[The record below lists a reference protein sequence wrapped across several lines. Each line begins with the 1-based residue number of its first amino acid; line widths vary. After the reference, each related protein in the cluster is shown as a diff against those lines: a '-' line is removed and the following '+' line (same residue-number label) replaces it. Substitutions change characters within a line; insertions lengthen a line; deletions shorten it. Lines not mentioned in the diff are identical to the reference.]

1 MLQKY
6 GNIRIFAKMVPLL
19 ALDSFKGCLT
29 AREAVDAAAA
39 ALAGRDVCR
48 MPLSD
53 GGEGFADC
61 LAGCLGGVFRTVPV
75 HDPLGRPIEASYA
88 LLEGGRIAV
97 IETAAASG
105 LTRLK
110 PEELDPLTASSFGT
124 GELMQ
129 DAVQQGVEEIWIGL
143 GGTAVMDC
151 GAGLLQAISPLPVPV
166 RIHAFYDADVPLS
179 GPAGAPAVFGPQK
192 GADAQGVA
200 ELERRFHRQAE
211 AWKTQYGIDADR
223 LPGAGAAGGIGAA
236 LAICLG
242 AEMHAGIEAVL
253 EAVRFADRVREC
265 GLVITGEGKADRQTL
280 TGKVPFG
287 VLQAT
292 RRHAPGIPVVLL
304 AGKVEDRDE
313 LAAAGFDA
321 VIQVTPEESLK
332 YNYLDKSFARENI
345 RRAIQNLVY
354 LRD

>member
-1 MLQKY
+1 MT
-6 GNIRIFAKMVPLL
+6 PLL

-29 AREAVDAAAA
+29 APEAVDAAAS

-53 GGEGFADC
+53 GGEGFTAC
-61 LAGCLGGVFRTVPV
+61 LAGCLGGVFRTVSV
-75 HDPLGRPIEASYA
+75 HDPLGRPIDASYA

-105 LTRLK
+105 LTLLK
-110 PEELDPLTASSFGT
+110 PEELDPLNASSIGT

-129 DAVQQGVEEIWIGL
+129 DAVRQGVDEIWIGL

-151 GAGLLQAISPLPVPV
+151 GAGLLQALSPLPDRL
-166 RIHAFYDADVPLS
+166 RILAFYDVDVPLA
-179 GPAGAPAVFGPQK
+179 GPGGAPAVFGPQK

-200 ELERRFHRQAE
+200 ELERRFQRQAE
-211 AWKTQYGIDADR
+211 AWKAAYGIDPMR

-236 LAICLG
+236 LAVCLG
-242 AEMHAGIEAVL
+242 AEMHAGIQAVL
-253 EAVRFADRVREC
+253 EAVRFPERVREC

-280 TGKVPFG
+280 TGKAPFG

-292 RRHAPGIPVVLL
+292 RRYAPGTPVVLL
-304 AGKVEDRDE
+304 AGKVEDREE
-313 LAAAGFDA
+313 LRAAGFDA

-332 YNYLDKSFARENI
+332 DNYLDKSFARENI
-345 RRAIQNLVY
+345 RRAIQDLVY

>member
-1 MLQKY
+1 MKT
-6 GNIRIFAKMVPLL
+6 LL

-29 AREAVDAAAA
+29 APEAVDAVAA

-53 GGEGFADC
+53 GGEGFSEC
-61 LAGCLGGVFRTVPV
+61 LAGCLGGVFRTVSV
-75 HDPLGRPIEASYA
+75 HDPLGRPVESRYA

-105 LTRLK
+105 LTLLK
-110 PEELDPLTASSFGT
+110 PEELDPLNASSIGT

-129 DAVQQGVEEIWIGL
+129 DAVQQGVKEIWIGL

-151 GAGLLQAISPLPVPV
+151 GAGLLKALAPLPASL
-166 RIHAFYDADVPLS
+166 RIHAFYDVDVPLF
-179 GPAGAPAVFGPQK
+179 GPDGAPAVFGPQK
-192 GADAQGVA
+192 GADAWGTA
-200 ELERRFHRQAE
+200 ELEWRFRRQAE
-211 AWKTQYGIDADR
+211 RWKAQYSIDANR
-223 LPGAGAAGGIGAA
+223 LPGAGAAGGMGAA
-236 LAICLG
+236 LAVCLR
-242 AEMHAGIEAVL
+242 AEMNAGIQAVL
-253 EAVRFADRVREC
+253 EAVHFADRLREC

-292 RRHAPGIPVVLL
+292 RRYAPGIPVVLL
-304 AGKVEDRDE
+304 AGKVEDREE
-313 LAAAGFDA
+313 LLAAGFDA

-332 YNYLDKSFARENI
+332 NNYLDKSFARENV
-345 RRAIQNLVY
+345 RRAIQDLVY
-354 LRD
+354 FRD

>member
-1 MLQKY
+1 MKT
-6 GNIRIFAKMVPLL
+6 LL

-29 AREAVDAAAA
+29 APEAVDAVAA

-53 GGEGFADC
+53 GGEGFSEC
-61 LAGCLGGVFRTVPV
+61 LAGCLGGVFRTAPA
-75 HDPLGRPIEASYA
+75 HDPLGRPVEARYA
-88 LLEGGRIAV
+88 LLEDGRIAV

-105 LTRLK
+105 LTLLK
-110 PEELDPLTASSFGT
+110 PEELDPLNASSIGT

-129 DAVQQGVEEIWIGL
+129 DAVQQGVEEIWVGL

-151 GAGLLQAISPLPVPV
+151 GTGLLQALAPLPASL
-166 RIHAFYDADVPLS
+166 RIHAFYDVDVPLT
-179 GPAGAPAVFGPQK
+179 GPDGAPAVFGPQK
-192 GADAQGVA
+192 GADAWGIA
-200 ELERRFHRQAE
+200 ELERRFRRQTE
-211 AWKTQYGIDADR
+211 RWKTQYGIDVDR

-236 LAICLG
+236 LAVCLG
-242 AEMHAGIEAVL
+242 AEMHAGIQAVL
-253 EAVRFADRVREC
+253 EAVHFADRLREC

-292 RRHAPGIPVVLL
+292 RRYAPGIPVVLL
-304 AGKVEDRDE
+304 AGKVEDREE
-313 LAAAGFDA
+313 LLAAGFDA

-332 YNYLDKSFARENI
+332 SNYLNKSFARENI
-345 RRAIQNLVY
+345 RRAIQDLVY
-354 LRD
+354 FRD

>member
-1 MLQKY
+1 MT
-6 GNIRIFAKMVPLL
+6 PLL

-29 AREAVDAAAA
+29 APEAVDAAAA
-39 ALAGRDVCR
+39 ALAGSAVCR

-53 GGEGFADC
+53 GGEGFAE
-61 LAGCLGGVFRTVPV
+61 CLGGAFRTVSV
-75 HDPLGRPIEASYA
+75 HDPLGRPIEARYA
-88 LLEGGRIAV
+88 LLPGGRTAV

-105 LTRLK
+105 LTLLK
-110 PEELDPLTASSFGT
+110 PEEQDPLLASSFGT

-151 GAGLLQAISPLPVPV
+151 GAGLLQALTPLPDGI
-166 RIHAFYDADVPLS
+166 RIHAFYDADVPLT
-179 GPAGAPAVFGPQK
+179 GPAGAAVVFGPQK

-200 ELERRFHRQAE
+200 ALESRFRRQAE
-211 AWKTQYGIDADR
+211 TWKKQYGIDPDR
-223 LPGAGAAGGIGAA
+223 VPGAGAAGGIGAA
-236 LAICLG
+236 LAVCLG

-253 EAVRFADRVREC
+253 EAVHFADRVRGC
-265 GLVITGEGKADRQTL
+265 DLVITGEGKADKQTL

-304 AGKVEDRDE
+304 AGKVEDPDE
-313 LAAAGFDA
+313 LVAAGFDA

-332 YNYLDKSFARENI
+332 NNYLDKSFARENI
-345 RRAIQNLVY
+345 RRAVQDLVY
-354 LRD
+354 FRD

>member
-1 MLQKY
+1 MKT
-6 GNIRIFAKMVPLL
+6 LL

-29 AREAVDAAAA
+29 APEAVDAAAA

-53 GGEGFADC
+53 GGEGFAEC

-75 HDPLGRPIEASYA
+75 HDPLGRPIEARYA
-88 LLEGGRIAV
+88 LLDDGLTAV

-105 LTRLK
+105 LTLLK
-110 PEELDPLTASSFGT
+110 PEELDPLTASSIGT

-129 DAVQQGVEEIWIGL
+129 DAAEQGVEEIWIGL

-151 GAGLLQAISPLPVPV
+151 GAGLLCAFVPL
-166 RIHAFYDADVPLS
+166 REHIQIHAFYDVDVPLT

-200 ELERRFHRQAE
+200 ELERRFRRQAE
-211 AWKTQYGIDADR
+211 AWKAAYGIDPER

-236 LAICLG
+236 LAIGLG
-242 AEMHAGIEAVL
+242 AEMHAGIQAILDTVH
-253 EAVRFADRVREC
+253 FADRVQEC
-265 GLVITGEGKADRQTL
+265 DLVITGEGKADRQTL

-287 VLQAT
+287 VLQGT
-292 RRHAPGIPVVLL
+292 RRHAPGIPVILF
-304 AGKVEDRDE
+304 AGKVEDREE
-313 LAAAGFDA
+313 LLAAGFDA

-332 YNYLDKSFARENI
+332 SNYLDKSFARENI
-345 RRAIQNLVY
+345 RRAVQDLVY
-354 LRD
+354 FRD

>member
-1 MLQKY
+1 MKT
-6 GNIRIFAKMVPLL
+6 LL

-29 AREAVDAAAA
+29 ALEAVDAVAA

-61 LAGCLGGVFRTVPV
+61 LAGCLGGVFRTVLV
-75 HDPLGRPIEASYA
+75 HDPLGRPIAARYA
-88 LLEGGRIAV
+88 LLEDGRIAV

-105 LTRLK
+105 LTLLK
-110 PEELDPLTASSFGT
+110 PEELDPLNASSIGT

-129 DAVQQGVEEIWIGL
+129 DAVQQGVEEIWVGL

-151 GAGLLQAISPLPVPV
+151 GTGLLQALAPLPASL
-166 RIHAFYDADVPLS
+166 RIHAFYDVDVPLT
-179 GPAGAPAVFGPQK
+179 GPDGAPAVFGPQK
-192 GADAQGVA
+192 GADAWGIA
-200 ELERRFHRQAE
+200 ELERRFRRQTE
-211 AWKTQYGIDADR
+211 RWKTQYGIDADR

-236 LAICLG
+236 LAVCLG
-242 AEMHAGIEAVL
+242 AEMHAGIQAVL
-253 EAVRFADRVREC
+253 EAVHFADRLREC

-292 RRHAPGIPVVLL
+292 RRYAPGIPVVLL
-304 AGKVEDRDE
+304 AGKVEDREE
-313 LAAAGFDA
+313 LLAAGFDA

-332 YNYLDKSFARENI
+332 SNYLNKSFARENI
-345 RRAIQNLVY
+345 RRAIQDLVY
-354 LRD
+354 FRD